1 MSVRHHDDLLTYLS
15 SKIQEEY
22 AVISE
27 DLASGTAKDYGD
39 YKYAC
44 GTARGLLIANN
55 LIAELANHMENLD
68 E

>member
-1 MSVRHHDDLLTYLS
+1 MSAHIHNDLLSYLS

-27 DLASGTAKDYGD
+27 DLTSGTAKDYGD
-39 YKYAC
+39 YRYAC

-55 LIAELANHMENLD
+55 LINELANHMENSD